1 MSKEEM
7 IVDLFKC
14 IGNPTQ
20 YKILKVLCE
29 RPLCVNKLNEAVG
42 YSQPNI
48 SQHLKLMRMSGI
60 VTCSKNGMNICYQ
73 IADDDIIKLLELAED
88 IVLKQRNRT

>member
-1 MSKEEM
+1 M
-7 IVDLFKC
+7 
-14 IGNPTQ
+14 
-20 YKILKVLCE
+20 
-29 RPLCVNKLNEAVG
+29 G